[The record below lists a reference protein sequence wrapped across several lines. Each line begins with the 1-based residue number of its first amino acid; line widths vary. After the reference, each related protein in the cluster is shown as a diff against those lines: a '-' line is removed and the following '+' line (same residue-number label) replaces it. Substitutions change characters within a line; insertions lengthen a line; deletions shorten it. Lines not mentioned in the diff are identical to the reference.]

1 MIFLGV
7 YRDWAKAIHTINRL
21 LEHTNEQILIRS
33 DGDYDNKLA
42 SQLLQRNRVLLV
54 RGKRRLK
61 VVGSGGLYTHNW
73 LSLFLQFSRDSY
85 LIKID
90 PDTGV
95 NHAPNLPSD
104 NFDVACNYVDGSLRG
119 GAIAGGKWLRHIAF
133 ARRAVQKIVGLQVL
147 FDHKYKPLRWCYRW
161 RKTQWIPCE
170 DAILYDVIQRLGLKL
185 VHWDDVYCRHSEE
198 TFSPTVPLENY
209 SLYHPL

>member
-7 YRDWAKAIHTINRL
+7 YRDWAKAIHTVNRL

-42 SQLLQRNRVLLV
+42 SQLLQRNRVLVV
-54 RGKRRLK
+54 RGKKRLK
-61 VVGSGGLYTHNW
+61 VVGSGGLYTHHW

-95 NHAPNLPSD
+95 NHAPSLPSVS
-104 NFDVACNYVDGSLRG
+104 FDVACNYFDDALRG
-119 GAIAGGKWLRHIAF
+119 GAIAF
-133 ARRAVQKIVGLQVL
+133 TRRAVQKIFGLQVL

-185 VHWDDVYCRHSEE
+185 VHWDDVYCRYSEE
-198 TFSPTVPLENY
+198 AFNPPYRLSGY
-209 SLYHPL
+209 SLYHPIN